1 MTVDELTDL
10 CDGLFEQLGILSP
23 AAFRSG
29 TELLDVLSD
38 ATFLLAVRF
47 VSGERVPNGPAER
60 PTIEPVPRRERQGV
74 TLTPEKLAALAEL
87 DDEDDAEY
95 ELVAAVDDQVAR
107 QKDLGDGVFLGF
119 AD

>member
-10 CDGLFEQLGILSP
+10 CEALLTEADFTLSSLRNGEQTLINLTDS
-23 AAFRSG
+23 
-29 TELLDVLSD
+29 E
-38 ATFLLAVRF
+38 FLLATRF
-47 VSGERVPNGPAER
+47 VSGERVLNGPAER